1 MIASPKVA
9 IITEKHKTWHKV
21 FIESKLISFKKHFVF
36 QNINFSNIF
45 VINSYNS
52 SIWQKSFLQEKSLR
66 MSGPGWSWTFYPKLQ
81 IPDPGFKVLIP
92 GSWPFDLGSQVLCFE
107 LQDLGVRQF
116 NNSSATVITKF
127 GSCYNVRQKI
137 TTKCDRYCKLRHLLQ
152 SEMKP
157 MITK

>member
-66 MSGPGWSWTFYPKLQ
+66 HVRSWV
-81 IPDPGFKVLIP
+81 VLDIL
-92 GSWPFDLGSQVLCFE
+92 S
-107 LQDLGVRQF
+107 
-116 NNSSATVITKF
+116 
-127 GSCYNVRQKI
+127 
-137 TTKCDRYCKLRHLLQ
+137 
-152 SEMKP
+152 
-157 MITK
+157 